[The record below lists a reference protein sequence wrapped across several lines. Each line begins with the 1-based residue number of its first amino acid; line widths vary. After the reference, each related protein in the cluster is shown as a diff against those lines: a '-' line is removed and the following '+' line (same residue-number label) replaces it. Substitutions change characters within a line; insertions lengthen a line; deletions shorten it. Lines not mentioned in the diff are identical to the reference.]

1 MFRITFTVTVRPVRL
16 VIRPIYQP
24 IPSSMLDTKE
34 VPIVAQIP
42 KRSTQRRR
50 RNKVDI
56 THAPS
61 NYEWEI
67 PEPDEDW
74 HEVATQW
81 YLSLQKSGQ
90 KIFFENSDW
99 AQAFYVAEAMSR
111 SLRTSRTS
119 GQLFSAVI
127 SAAGEL
133 LTTEGARRRMR
144 VELERA
150 HDEGDTTAA
159 DAMAAYRQVA
169 SVTSIA

>member
-1 MFRITFTVTVRPVRL
+1 MAVV
-16 VIRPIYQP
+16 
-24 IPSSMLDTKE
+24 
-34 VPIVAQIP
+34 P
-42 KRSTQRRR
+42 KRSDQRRR

-61 NYEWEI
+61 DFEWEI

-74 HEVATQW
+74 HPVATQW
-81 YLSLQKSGQ
+81 YLALQKSGQ

-111 SLRTSRTS
+111 SLRSSRLS

-127 SAAGEL
+127 SASAEL

-150 HDEGDTTAA
+150 QAEGDTTAA
-159 DAMAAYRQVA
+159 DAMAAYRQMAAVA
-169 SVTSIA
+169 

>member
-1 MFRITFTVTVRPVRL
+1 M
-16 VIRPIYQP
+16 
-24 IPSSMLDTKE
+24 
-34 VPIVAQIP
+34 AQVP

-61 NYEWEI
+61 DFEWEI

-74 HEVATQW
+74 HPVATQW
-81 YLSLQKSGQ
+81 YLALQKSGQ
-90 KIFFENSDW
+90 RIFFENSDW
-99 AQAFYVAEAMSR
+99 AQAFYIAEAMSR
-111 SLRTSRTS
+111 NLCNSRMS
-119 GQLFSAVI
+119 GQLFSAII

-133 LTTEGARRRMR
+133 LTTEGARRRLR
-144 VELERA
+144 VELERV

-159 DAMAAYRQVA
+159 DAMAAYRKVA

>member
-1 MFRITFTVTVRPVRL
+1 M
-16 VIRPIYQP
+16 
-24 IPSSMLDTKE
+24 
-34 VPIVAQIP
+34 AAIP
-42 KRSTQRRR
+42 KRSSQRRR

-61 NYEWEI
+61 DYEWEI

-74 HEVATQW
+74 HPVATQW
-81 YLSLQKSGQ
+81 YMSLQVSGQ
-90 KIFFENSDW
+90 KVFYENSDW

-111 SLRTSRTS
+111 SLRTSRIS

-127 SAAGEL
+127 SATTEL
-133 LTTEGARRRMR
+133 LSTEGSRRRMR

-150 HDEGDTTAA
+150 ADEGDSTVSQQMA
-159 DAMAAYRQVA
+159 DYKKMAMA